1 MSTSNIWTETIGT
14 DPDALVSGLLSKGV
28 DKYDALRL
36 INNLVAVN
44 LGQSPRHFTFTSP
57 LPTSDPGTCAP
68 TFTRTFSHQD
78 WVDGE
83 STVQAGESADDK
95 GFNWRFNAIATDL
108 DALHADTQHLF
119 ECLSTLRGVLVQA
132 LRDVSAELNRIDSD
146 LAGLSTRVPPKTQWE
161 TFVDAPQFLGVRE
174 LDGSKVTMWKT
185 GQNVVVLPGVDT
197 VALQDTVSQRIAT
210 GGLLAQYA
218 EENPQF
224 GTDLAAGKSVQDLIN
239 SYGGQRLADGR
250 TVGQA
255 LNVLP
260 LTSTFTDAPSLVT
273 AVNSQEQAFLR
284 STVGSV
290 DAVGAV
296 VGVTSEGSPLS
307 SVSAVSVVSGVVG
320 AAQASTGSET
330 ATAGRA
336 ALNAGLNAAGLS
348 TVADFSGKS
357 PAQIV
362 TALGQHGITV
372 TEAQASNIAAQAA
385 MLSGFGG

>member
-44 LGQSPRHFTFTSP
+44 LGQSPRHFTFSSA
-57 LPTSDPGTCAP
+57 LPTSDPSPCAP

-95 GFNWRFNAIATDL
+95 GFNWRFNALAADI
-108 DALHADTQHLF
+108 DALHADTQHLYQ
-119 ECLSTLRGVLVQA
+119 CLTTLRGALVQA
-132 LRDVSAELNRIDSD
+132 LQDVAAELNRIDSD
-146 LAGLSTRVPPKTQWE
+146 LAGLSGRVQPKSQWE
-161 TFVDAPQFLGVRE
+161 TFVDAPQFLGVRD

-185 GQNVVVLPGVDT
+185 GQNVVVLPSVDT
-197 VALQDTVSQRIAT
+197 VGLQDTVSQRVAT
-210 GGLLAQYA
+210 GGLVAQYA

-224 GTDLAAGKSVQDLIN
+224 GKDLQAGVSVVDLI
-239 SYGGQRLADGR
+239 SKYGNQQLADGR
-250 TVGQA
+250 SLGQA

-260 LTSTFTDAPSLVT
+260 PASTYTDPTSLVA

-296 VGVTSEGSPLS
+296 VGVTSEGAPLS
-307 SVSAVSVVSGVVG
+307 SASAFSVVNGVVG
-320 AAQASTGSET
+320 AAQAAGTET
-330 ATAGRA
+330 ASGSRA
-336 ALNAGLNAAGLS
+336 TLNAGLNAAGFS
-348 TVADFSGKS
+348 TVADLSGKS
-357 PAQIV
+357 ATQIV
-362 TALGQHGITV
+362 TALGKQGITV
-372 TEAQASNIAAQAA
+372 TQAQASNIAAQAS
-385 MLSGFGG
+385 MLAGFGG

>member
-14 DPDALVSGLLSKGV
+14 DPDALVSGLLSKGI

-44 LGQSPRHFTFTSP
+44 LGQAPRHFTFTSP
-57 LPTSDPGTCAP
+57 LPTSDPSPCAP
-68 TFTRTFSHQD
+68 TFARTFSHQD

-95 GFNWRFNAIATDL
+95 GFNWRFNAIAADI

-119 ECLSTLRGVLVQA
+119 QCLSTLRGALVQA
-132 LRDVSAELNRIDSD
+132 LQDVSAELNRIDSD
-146 LAGLSTRVPPKTQWE
+146 LAGLSTRVQPKTQWE
-161 TFVDAPQFLGVRE
+161 TFVDAPQFLGVRD

-197 VALQDTVSQRIAT
+197 VALQDTVSQRVAT
-210 GGLLAQYA
+210 GGLVAQYA

-224 GTDLAAGKSVQDLIN
+224 GKDLAAGKSVNDLI
-239 SYGGQRLADGR
+239 STYGNQRLADGR
-250 TVGQA
+250 TIAQA

-260 LTSTFTDAPSLVT
+260 LTSAFPDAPSLVT

-307 SVSAVSVVSGVVG
+307 SASAFSVVSGVVG
-320 AAQASTGSET
+320 AAQAATGTET
-330 ATAGRA
+330 ATGSRA
-336 ALNAGLNAAGLS
+336 TLNAGLNAAGFS

-357 PAQIV
+357 AAQIV
-362 TALGQHGITV
+362 TALGKQGITV
-372 TEAQASNIAAQAA
+372 TQGQASNILAQAS
-385 MLSGFGG
+385 MLTGFGG